1 MRAWWRAVLC
11 GRPFALLSGV
21 ARRLGG
27 RPRLWAVVFVVWAVV
42 AARRRWVVVGVG
54 RLTAGRC
61 GGCCRV
67 AAVVCRRSVVCW
79 CVRLDWLGW
88 DWDAHQSTT
97 NDDFVV
103 RRLLATSLTA
113 TWHLEGALA
122 RGTDGD
128 DLLWR
133 VTTLRVVTRNVV
145 TVRRHRVVG
154 VVGRASWRVVVVEE
168 EPCGL
173 LIAPKSSIGICRRL
187 LWA

>member
-1 MRAWWRAVLC
+1 MAV
-11 GRPFALLSGV
+11 
-21 ARRLGG
+21 
-27 RPRLWAVVFVVWAVV
+27 
-42 AARRRWVVVGVG
+42 
-54 RLTAGRC
+54 
-61 GGCCRV
+61 
-67 AAVVCRRSVVCW
+67 VVCRRSVVCW

-103 RRLLATSLTA
+103 RRLFATSLTA

-122 RGTDGD
+122 RGMDGD

-133 VTTLRVVTRNVV
+133 VTTLRVV

-154 VVGRASWRVVVVEE
+154 VVGRASWMVVVVEE

-173 LIAPKSSIGICRRL
+173 LIAPKSSIGICRRS
-187 LWA
+187 LWE